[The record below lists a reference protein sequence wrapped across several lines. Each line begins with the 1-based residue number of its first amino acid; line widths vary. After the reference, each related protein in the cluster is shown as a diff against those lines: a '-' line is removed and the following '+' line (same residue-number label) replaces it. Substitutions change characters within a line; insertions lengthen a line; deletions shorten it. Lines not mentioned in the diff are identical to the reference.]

1 MVASANKRH
10 EAQVGRFENLG
21 HNICSTREA
30 SEHMNFH
37 LTKLDSLAAN
47 LDLRVFS
54 SKVLSKSVLELRTYL
69 TCLCSQINPSF
80 IRLYCTHL

>member
-30 SEHMNFH
+30 SEHMNLH

-54 SKVLSKSVLELRTYL
+54 SKVVE
-69 TCLCSQINPSF
+69 CPVQPVAD
-80 IRLYCTHL
+80 